1 MDRVKLSEYIQ
12 NKYFN
17 KGFKDA
23 IDKFDK
29 VLRNTKMDEDL
40 RNHLINT
47 LHRL

>member
-29 VLRNTKMDEDL
+29 VLRNTKTDEDL